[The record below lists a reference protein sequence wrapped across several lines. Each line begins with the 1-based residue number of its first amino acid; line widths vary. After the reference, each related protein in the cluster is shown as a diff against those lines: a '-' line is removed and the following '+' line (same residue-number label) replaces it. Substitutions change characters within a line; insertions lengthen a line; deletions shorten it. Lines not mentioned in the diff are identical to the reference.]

1 MGSAARRLALHAGGV
16 VYPGIPMFR
25 PFVLAIGLMMGG
37 VAVAGDRGVTPTEIR
52 LGASAVLS
60 GPLGSQTLEFGEGS
74 RLLFD
79 AVNAAGGVHGRKIVY
94 TTLDDGFD
102 VKRAVE
108 NTRKLIDEQGVFM
121 IYNNTGTA
129 QTGAI
134 LPLAEESRTVIFGP
148 VTGATSFR
156 NKVNPYLFHV
166 RASYADEARRIV
178 SHLQDTGISRVAV
191 LYQDDGLGKTLL
203 AELQQAAAAAKISF
217 NAEVKLD
224 PKAPDYTGAAA
235 TIERAQPQAVLLGAA
250 GGTMTNYIKATLQTS
265 LRPTFYGFSI
275 ANVDSIR
282 RDLKEQARG
291 IVLAQVMP
299 PLRNTTIP
307 VVAEYHRILREKNPS
322 AVPSAFQLEGFVHAK
337 LLVEGLRRAG
347 RNLSTASFIK
357 AMEDAGEISF
367 GRFAAKYSP
376 SSHNGSSYVELA
388 IVDST
393 GQLRY

>member
-1 MGSAARRLALHAGGV
+1 
-16 VYPGIPMFR
+16 MFR

-37 VAVAGDRGVTPTEIR
+37 VVVAGDRGVTPTEVR

-60 GPLGSQTLEFGEGS
+60 GPLGPQTLEFGEGS
-74 RLLFD
+74 RLYFD
-79 AVNAAGGVHGRKIVY
+79 AVNAAGGVHGRKISY

-134 LPLAEESRTVIFGP
+134 LPLAEESRTIIFGP
-148 VTGATSFR
+148 VTGATAFR

-178 SHLQDTGISRVAV
+178 SHLQDTGISRVV
-191 LYQDDGLGKTLL
+191 VVYQDDGLGKTLL
-203 AELQQAAAAAKISF
+203 SELQQAAAAAKISF
-217 NAEVKLD
+217 NTEVKLD
-224 PKAPDYTGAAA
+224 PKAPDYAGAVAA
-235 TIERAQPQAVLLGAA
+235 TERAQPQAVLLGVA
-250 GGTMTNYIKATLQTS
+250 GGTMTNFIKATLQTS

-307 VVAEYHRILREKNPS
+307 VVAEYHRLLREKNPS
-322 AVPSAFQLEGFVHAK
+322 AAPSAFQLEGFVHAK

-388 IVDST
+388 IVDSS

>member
-1 MGSAARRLALHAGGV
+1 
-16 VYPGIPMFR
+16 MFR
-25 PFVLAIGLMMGG
+25 PLVLAIGLMMGG
-37 VAVAGDRGVTPTEIR
+37 LAAAGDRGVTPTEIR

-60 GPLGSQTLEFGEGS
+60 GPLGPQTLEFGEGS
-74 RLLFD
+74 RLYFD

-94 TTLDDGFD
+94 STLDDGFD

-108 NTRKLIDEQGVFM
+108 NTRRLIDEQGVFM

-134 LPLAEESRTVIFGP
+134 LPLAEESRTLIFGP
-148 VTGATSFR
+148 VTGATVFR

-178 SHLQDTGISRVAV
+178 AHLQETGISRVAV
-191 LYQDDGLGKTLL
+191 VYQDDGLGKTLL
-203 AELQQAAAAAKISF
+203 AELQQAAAAAKIRF
-217 NAEVKLD
+217 DTEVKLD
-224 PKAPDYTGAAA
+224 PKAPDYPAAAAA
-235 TIERAQPQAVLLGAA
+235 TERAQPQAVLLGTA

-265 LRPTFYGFSI
+265 LRPTFYGFSV
-275 ANVDSIR
+275 ANVDLIR

-307 VVAEYHRILREKNPS
+307 VVAEYHRILRERNPS
-322 AVPSAFQLEGFVHAK
+322 VAPSAFQLEGFVHAK
-337 LLVEGLRRAG
+337 LLVEGLRRTG

-357 AMEDAGEISF
+357 TMEDAGEISF

-376 SSHNGSSYVELA
+376 SSHNGSTYVELA
-388 IVDST
+388 IIDNA

>member
-1 MGSAARRLALHAGGV
+1 MDMFRLLILALAGA
-16 VYPGIPMFR
+16 
-25 PFVLAIGLMMGG
+25 LS
-37 VAVAGDRGVTPTEIR
+37 AGAMASDRGVTPTEIR
-52 LGASAVLS
+52 LGASVVLS
-60 GPLGSQTLEFGEGS
+60 GPLGPQTQEFGQGS
-74 RLLFD
+74 RLYFD

-94 TTLDDGFD
+94 ATLDDGFD

-108 NTRKLIDEQGVFM
+108 NTRQLIEEQGIFI
-121 IYNNTGTA
+121 IYNSTGTA

-134 LPLAEESRTVIFGP
+134 LPLAEASRTVIFGP
-148 VTGATSFR
+148 VTGATAFR
-156 NKVNPYLFHV
+156 QKVNPYLFHV

-178 SHLQDTGISRVAV
+178 SHLVETGISRVTV
-191 LYQDDGLGKTLL
+191 VYQDDGLGKTLL
-203 AELQQAAAAAKISF
+203 AELQQAAAAVKIKLD
-217 NAEVKLD
+217 AEVKID
-224 PKAPDYTGAAA
+224 PKAPDYAAA
-235 TIERAQPQAVLLGAA
+235 AAAAERAQPQAVLLGIA
-250 GGTMTNYIKATLQTS
+250 GGTLSNFIKATLQTS
-265 LRPTFYGFSI
+265 VRPSFYGFSV
-275 ANVDSIR
+275 ANVDLIR

-291 IVLAQVMP
+291 IVLAQIMP

-307 VVAEYHRILREKNPS
+307 VVAEYHKLLREKDPS

-357 AMEDAGEISF
+357 AMEEAGEISF

-388 IVDST
+388 IIDNT

>member
-1 MGSAARRLALHAGGV
+1 
-16 VYPGIPMFR
+16 MFR
-25 PFVLAIGLMMGG
+25 PFFLVFGLLIGGLA
-37 VAVAGDRGVTPTEIR
+37 AAGDRGVTPTEIR

-60 GPLGSQTLEFGEGS
+60 GPLGPQTLEFGEGS
-74 RLLFD
+74 RLYFD

-108 NTRKLIDEQGVFM
+108 NTRKLIDELGVFM

-134 LPLAEESRTVIFGP
+134 LPLAEESRTIIFGP
-148 VTGATSFR
+148 VTGATAFR

-191 LYQDDGLGKTLL
+191 VYQDDGLGKTLL
-203 AELQQAAAAAKISF
+203 AELQQAAAAANISF
-217 NAEVKLD
+217 NTEVKLD
-224 PKAPDYTGAAA
+224 PKAPDYASAAAA
-235 TIERAQPQAVLLGAA
+235 TERAQPQAVLLGVA
-250 GGTMTNYIKATLQTS
+250 GGTMTNFIKATLPTS
-265 LRPTFYGFSI
+265 MRPTFYGFSI
-275 ANVDSIR
+275 ANVDLLR

-291 IVLAQVMP
+291 IVLAQIMP

-307 VVAEYHRILREKNPS
+307 VVAEYHRALREKNPS
-322 AVPSAFQLEGFVHAK
+322 ATPSAFQLEGFVHAK

-367 GRFAAKYSP
+367 GRFAARYSP

-388 IVDST
+388 IVDGT